1 MKHHERV
8 CAYINLDAI
17 IANLEQMKSN
27 LDKDV
32 KIVAVV
38 KTDGYGH
45 GAIPI
50 AKELEKIP
58 YVYGYATATVG
69 ESLALRREG
78 IKKPILCLGYTF
90 PESYEKLVSEEI
102 RPTVFREDQAKL
114 FSEVAEKTGKTVK
127 VHVKVDTGMSRIGIT
142 PDEEGAAFVKMVAE
156 LPNVEVEGVFTHFS
170 KADETDKTFAHKQ
183 LSVFETFVEKL
194 ERQGISI
201 PYKHIS
207 NSAGIIE
214 LPQAHKDLVRAGIIL
229 YGLWPSDEVV
239 RDKIQLIPALTLK
252 SHVVFVKEI
261 EDKTPVSY
269 GGTFVADGKRKI
281 ATIPLGYG
289 DGYPRSLSNK
299 GYVLIHG
306 QKAPI
311 TGRVCMDQFM
321 VDVTDIPDVKCGDEV
336 TLIGRDKDE
345 MITIEQL
352 GEMSGRFNYEF
363 VCDLSKRIPRVFTKG
378 NEVVETIVYI
388 E

>member
-27 LDKDV
+27 LDKDA

-69 ESLALRREG
+69 ESLVLRREG

-114 FSEVAEKTGKTVK
+114 FSEVAEKIGKTVK

>member
-114 FSEVAEKTGKTVK
+114 FSEVAEKIGKTVK